1 MSDGRNVYEALGE
14 GFTLLAWSADAR
26 DVRAFVDAA
35 TGLGAPLLVIE
46 DSAEGERQRHAAALI
61 LVRPDQ
67 FVAWAGGGE
76 VSQDQARSILQRAGG
91 RVWPAHP

>member
-1 MSDGRNVYEALGE
+1 VYEALGE
-14 GFTLLAWSADAR
+14 GFTLLAWSADAG

-91 RVWPAHP
+91 RVCPAHP